1 MMCSNKKAGIEKV
14 EYDIHRE
21 LAYDKKLENLP
32 KYAML
37 ILSMKN

>member
-1 MMCSNKKAGIEKV
+1 MIHIENWN
-14 EYDIHRE
+14 RE
-21 LAYDKKLENLP
+21 LAYDKKLENLQ